1 MFDPSIPP
9 QTSPSLPLAFSGDV
23 PFFFSHQPFR
33 TSACRKPV
41 SDPPSKKRRPSVPFS
56 HRRPKRKRPSVPFSH
71 RRPKRKRPSV
81 PFSHRRPKRKRPSVP
96 FFSWLSV
103 PFLKRK
109 RPSVPFSHGVRPLL
123 KMETS
128 LAGYGSVPSTLRE
141 VSSFHCAAAAT
152 AARPSAES

>member
-9 QTSPSLPLAFSGDV
+9 QTSPSLPLAFLGNV
-23 PFFFSHQPFR
+23 PFSHQPFR
-33 TSACRKPV
+33 TSACRKPI

-81 PFSHRRPKRKRPSVP
+81 PF
-96 FFSWLSV
+96 FSWLSV
-103 PFLKRK
+103 PFSKRK

-152 AARPSAES
+152 AARLSAES

>member
-81 PFSHRRPKRKRPSVP
+81 PF
-96 FFSWLSV
+96 FSWLSV
-103 PFLKRK
+103 PFSKRK

-128 LAGYGSVPSTLRE
+128 LAGYGSVPSTLQE
-141 VSSFHCAAAAT
+141 VSSFHCAAATT
-152 AARPSAES
+152 AARLSAES